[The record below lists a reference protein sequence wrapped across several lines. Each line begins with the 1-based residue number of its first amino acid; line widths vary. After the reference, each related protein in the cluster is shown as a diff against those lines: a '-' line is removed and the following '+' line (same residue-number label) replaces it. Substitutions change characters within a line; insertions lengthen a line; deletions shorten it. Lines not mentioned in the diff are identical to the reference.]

1 MDDKKL
7 VKISK
12 TVLAHSDYVT
22 ALQELGL
29 TTIDAVF
36 DFNIGQNLNKP
47 NLAPF
52 RRRRQFEMSRPRP
65 ALPVI
70 VFLKRYDRPP
80 FILQLMNWFWNR
92 SRKTIASADVDVAEK
107 LRQAHI
113 NTPTTIASGEQW
125 QWLFEKR
132 SFIMTEKI
140 PDAESLEARLPECFE
155 PPETS
160 TKRKLKK
167 NFITRAAAFIKKFHD
182 TGYRHRDLYL
192 CHIFH
197 DANREFYLIDL
208 ARVFKP
214 VILAER
220 FRVKDIAQIYYSAPA
235 AKFSAADRLRFY
247 LTYSGRSSL
256 GPQDKTFIKKVLRR
270 ANRMA
275 RHDRKH
281 GRCAPFADE
290 RN

>member
-1 MDDKKL
+1 MDDKQL

-12 TVLAHSDYVT
+12 TVLAHPDYVT

-29 TTIDAVF
+29 TSIDAVF

-52 RRRRQFEMSRPRP
+52 RRRRQFEMLRPG
-65 ALPVI
+65 LSSPVT

-80 FILQLMNWFWNR
+80 LVLQLMNWFWNR
-92 SRKTIASADVDVAEK
+92 SRKTIASADVNVAEK
-107 LRQAHI
+107 LRQADI

-140 PDAESLEARLPECFE
+140 PDAESLEARLPECFG

-197 DANREFYLIDL
+197 NARQEFYLIDL

-214 VILAER
+214 AFFAER
-220 FRVKDIAQIYYSAPA
+220 FRIKDISQIYYSAPA
-235 AKFSAADRLRFY
+235 SRFSAADRLRFY
-247 LTYSGRSSL
+247 LAYSGCSSL
-256 GPQDKTFIKKVLRR
+256 GPQDKAFIKKVLRR

-275 RHDRKH
+275 QHDRKH
-281 GRCAPFADE
+281 GRYAPFADE